1 MVGVL
6 MPWVSKDRWEEPEW
20 SLGWQIAEWAES
32 FLRVPGG
39 KQFGEP
45 LRLSGWQLRA
55 LADWYAV
62 DRTGQW
68 LFRRGQ
74 LRLAKGTGKSPFA
87 GVVALAEFVGPSVFD
102 GWDAAGEPVGRQP
115 KAPWVQI
122 AAASADQATNTYS
135 ALHAMLLES
144 ELVDEFGVDLGVT
157 RTVLRGRPGRIEMVT
172 ASAGSRE
179 GQPITAAICDETH
192 LWSRQN
198 GGRRLYATIA
208 RNASKM
214 GARVLATT
222 NAFLPGA
229 ESVAE
234 QIEQAA
240 LSTVGVMVYG
250 PQYEARVKDISNRD
264 ELVAG
269 LRVAY
274 RDAPWV
280 DLERVAADCQD
291 PDMDPNDVLRFHL
304 NVNEAAD
311 ASLCPEPHLTAVSEF
326 FAPGEPVVLGFDG
339 SRTQDATALVAVHM
353 TAGVAMLVGYWERP
367 FGWPKSQRWEVPRSQ
382 VSDAVEAA
390 FARWNVVGMKADPAH
405 WLDEL
410 SGWQN
415 RFGKDRVHKFPVWVT
430 SIVDEAVDAV
440 QTSLRNGNLK
450 LPDGNDPL
458 DGVLRAQVMWC
469 RVNARQVG
477 TRVLRSLSKP
487 DDGGRIDAAAALT
500 YALSAKLDAM
510 KRGWSTPDD
519 PAEPFV
525 FFA

>member
-1 MVGVL
+1 
-6 MPWVSKDRWEEPEW
+6 MPWVSRDRWEEPEW

-62 DRTGQW
+62 DRSGQW

-102 GWDAAGEPVGRQP
+102 GWDAAGEPVGRVP

-135 ALHAMLLES
+135 ALHAMLQES
-144 ELVDEFGVDLGVT
+144 DLVEDLGVDLGVT

-222 NAFLPGA
+222 NAFVPGY

-234 QIEQAA
+234 QIESAA
-240 LSTVGVMVYG
+240 LSTPGVMVYG
-250 PQYEARVKDISNRD
+250 PQYEARVKDIANRD

-280 DLERVAADCQD
+280 DVDRIAADCQD

-304 NVNEAAD
+304 NVNEAPD
-311 ASLCPEPHLTAVSEF
+311 ASLCPEPQVMDTSEV
-326 FAPGEPVVLGFDG
+326 FAAGEPVVLGFDG
-339 SRTQDATALVAVHM
+339 SRTQDATALVALHV
-353 TAGVAMLVGYWERP
+353 TSGAAMLIGYWERP
-367 FGWPKSQRWEVPRSQ
+367 FGLPKNQRWEVPRAQ
-382 VSDAVEAA
+382 VSEAVEMA
-390 FARWNVVGMKADPAH
+390 FARWNVLAFHVDPSH

-410 SGWQN
+410 AGWQN

-430 SIVDEAVDAV
+430 SVVDEHVDAL
-440 QTSLRNGNLK
+440 QTSLRTGSVK
-450 LPDGNDPL
+450 LPAGGDPL
-458 DGVLRAQVMWC
+458 DGVLRAQVAWC
-469 RVNARQVG
+469 RVSARQVG
-477 TRVLRSLSKP
+477 TRLIRTLAKP
-487 DDGGRIDAAAALT
+487 DDGGRIDSAAALM
-500 YALSAKLDAM
+500 YALSAKLSVM
-510 KRGWSTPDD
+510 KRGWSE
-519 PAEPFV
+519 PAPVEPFV
-525 FFA
+525 FFT

>member
-6 MPWVSKDRWEEPEW
+6 MPWVSNDRWEEPEW
-20 SLGWQIAEWAES
+20 SLGWQIAEWAEN

-102 GWDAAGEPVGRQP
+102 GWDAAGEPVGKLP

-135 ALHAMLLES
+135 ALHAMLQDS
-144 ELVDEFGVDLGVT
+144 ELVEESGIDVGVT

-179 GQPITAAICDETH
+179 GQPLTAAICDETH

-222 NAFLPGA
+222 NAYLPGY

-234 QIEQAA
+234 QIERTAQ
-240 LSTVGVMVYG
+240 STAGVMVYG
-250 PQYEARVKDISNRD
+250 PQYESRVKDLMNRE
-264 ELVAG
+264 ELVSA
-269 LRVAY
+269 LRSTY

-280 DLERVAADCQD
+280 DVERIAADCQD

-311 ASLCPEPHLTAVSEF
+311 ASLCPEPVLTDVKEF
-326 FAPGEPVVLGFDG
+326 FGPGEPVVLGFDG
-339 SRTQDATALVAVHM
+339 SRTQDATALVVMHL
-353 TAGVAMLVGYWERP
+353 TANVAMLIGYWERP
-367 FGWPKSQRWEVPRSQ
+367 FGLPKNQRWEVPRAQ

-390 FARWNVVGMKADPAH
+390 FARWNVVGMAADPSH

-415 RFGKDRVHKFPVWVT
+415 RWGKDRVWKFPVWVT
-430 SIVDEAVDAV
+430 STVDEHVDAL
-440 QTSLRNGNLK
+440 QTGLRSGAVK
-450 LPDGNDPL
+450 LPIGNDPL
-458 DGVLRAQVMWC
+458 DGVLRAQVAWC
-469 RVNARQVG
+469 RVSARQVG
-477 TRVLRSLSKP
+477 TRVLRNLVKP
-487 DDGGRIDAAAALT
+487 DEGGRIDSAAALM
-500 YALSAKLDAM
+500 YALSARMSVM
-510 KRGWSTPDD
+510 KRGWSESVPV
-519 PAEPFV
+519 EPFV
-525 FFA
+525 FFT